1 MNNKPDPEL
10 LPAANQPHFQ
20 PPSHALVPHEPAGA
34 VALPSPTPNQMM
46 QAMIERGVT
55 QENAA
60 AFKELVLLSEHME
73 DRQAKKD
80 FARAFVALQRDIP
93 RIKATKIIPDKYGNQ
108 RSSFA
113 PFEEIDSQA
122 RPICLQHG
130 FTYSFSEGPAQPGK
144 ITKICTLLHEETGI
158 EKSNPYSVRI
168 GSGPP
173 GCSEAQADGSAHSYA
188 KRGALC
194 DALNIVVVGIDNDAR
209 LEGGNITEKQADELE
224 KRVALLNQDHK
235 KFLKWLGANSYAE
248 IAANKYEMADQFLRQ
263 KEAGR

>member
-1 MNNKPDPEL
+1 MNEPQTEL
-10 LPAANQPHFQ
+10 LPAENQPTYQ
-20 PPSHALVPHEPAGA
+20 PAQTALVTREP
-34 VALPSPTPNQMM
+34 LPPPMASPNPGQMM
-46 QAMIERGVT
+46 QAMIDKGVT

-93 RIKATKIIPDKYGNQ
+93 RIKATKIIPNRDGTA
-108 RSSFA
+108 RSTFA

-130 FTYSFSEGPAQPGK
+130 FTYSFSEGPFQAGK
-144 ITKICTLLHEETGI
+144 VTKICTLLHETTGI

-168 GSGPP
+168 GNGPP
-173 GCSEAQADGSAHSYA
+173 GCSESQADGSAHSYA

-194 DALNIVVVGIDNDAR
+194 DALNIVVVGMDNDAR
-209 LEGGNITEKQADELE
+209 MEGGAVTPEQADELE
-224 KRVALLNQDHK
+224 RRAKMVNADVP
-235 KFLKWLGANSYAE
+235 KFLKFAGNAKSFKE
-248 IAANKYEMADQFLRQ
+248 IPAIMYPLLDAFL
-263 KEAGR
+263 KGREKGQ